1 MPSAARALQR
11 DAAPRSEL
19 SASVCK
25 RLSACRRTRK
35 PPACRDAHDAAVCGI
50 QLYINT
56 EIILRKKLSKGSHKL
71 NNLHT

>member
-11 DAAPRSEL
+11 AAAPRSEL

-50 QLYINT
+50 YGDCFAQL
-56 EIILRKKLSKGSHKL
+56 RSA
-71 NNLHT
+71 LHTHT